1 MTTTIALGLGSLL
14 LLTAFTVNSRTG
26 MEVIPAFRAEIVGE
40 VSARPSGTA
49 RFGVS
54 GGAEGAPAVF
64 TISLGTDGEEGSIL
78 FTRRSGAR
86 LVPGTYRISD
96 RADGADDIRA
106 LVMAGSATRPIGV
119 FQGTAGSLVV
129 TSVGELEI
137 RGTFRI
143 DASGFLAAEPGRED
157 RTVQV
162 SGAFHATR

>member
-1 MTTTIALGLGSLL
+1 MKTTIALGLGSLL
-14 LLTAFTVNSRTG
+14 LLTAFTANNRRI
-26 MEVIPAFRAEIVGE
+26 EVIPAFRAEIAGE

-64 TISLGTDGEEGSIL
+64 TISLGADGEEGSVL

-86 LVPGTYRISD
+86 LVPGTYRISN
-96 RADGADDIRA
+96 RADGTDDIRA

-143 DASGFLAAEPGRED
+143 DATGFLAAEPERED
-157 RTVQV
+157 RSVQV